1 MNRELTDAVTAVAG
15 ARAGSAM
22 AGISTLLSNSWIDSK
37 DELLEVYSN
46 RDSGD
51 AWKQLLN
58 DAKDLKVDPGQRLS
72 VSVKTCNS
80 SSRPPKQCAGR

>member
-37 DELLEVYSN
+37 DELLEV
-46 RDSGD
+46 
-51 AWKQLLN
+51 
-58 DAKDLKVDPGQRLS
+58 
-72 VSVKTCNS
+72 
-80 SSRPPKQCAGR
+80 